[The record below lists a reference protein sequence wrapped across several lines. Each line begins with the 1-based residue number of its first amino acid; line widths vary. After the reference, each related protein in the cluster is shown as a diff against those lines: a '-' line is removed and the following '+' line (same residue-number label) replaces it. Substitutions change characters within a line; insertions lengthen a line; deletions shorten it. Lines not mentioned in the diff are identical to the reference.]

1 MSYSYEIY
9 EIANKK
15 LQEKRNKHLK
25 ENEQKRRLLYVR
37 FKRVKEIEKLLSQTA
52 IIAAKAVLNGKKAK
66 DELTKLKEVN
76 LKLQEEL
83 KEILKKANLPS
94 NYLELS
100 YDCEKCKD
108 TGYVDGKMCTC
119 LKKILRNETYN
130 QLNKLSPLS
139 LSTFESFKLDYYD
152 EEDGKENSSNRRR
165 MEKILN
171 YCINYAENFNKNSE
185 NLFMNGATGLGKT
198 HLSLA
203 IANEVIKKG
212 FGVIYVSTPSI
223 VSKLEK
229 ERFRY
234 GNDNQDETE
243 SHLIDCDLL
252 ILDDLGTEF
261 QTNFSNATIYNIINS
276 RILYNKPTIIS
287 TNIPPQKIQTNY
299 SERLV
304 SRLWGHYRLINFCGQ
319 DIRSKLGT
327 EKAKISKKAFS
338 KLKSE
343 K

>member
-9 EIANKK
+9 EHANKTLEGIRNK
-15 LQEKRNKHLK
+15 NLLENEKR
-25 ENEQKRRLLYVR
+25 RRLLHMR
-37 FKRVKEIEKLLSQTA
+37 FKRVAEIEKLLSQTA
-52 IIAAKAVLNGKKAK
+52 ICAAKDILKGENAVEKLESLKK
-66 DELTKLKEVN
+66 TN
-76 LKLQEEL
+76 QSLQNEL

-94 NYLELS
+94 NYLDLS

-108 TGYVDGKMCTC
+108 TGYVDGKMCSC
-119 LKKILRNETYN
+119 LKNILKAETYN

-139 LSTFESFKLDYYD
+139 LSTFDSFKLDYYPTD
-152 EEDGKENSSNRRR
+152 TNEQSSVRTR
-165 MEKILN
+165 MSRILN
-171 YCINYAENFNKNSE
+171 YCINYAGNFSLISD

-229 ERFRY
+229 ERFHY
-234 GNDNQDETE
+234 AENKDETE
-243 SHLIDCDLL
+243 SHLILCDLL

-261 QTNFSNATIYNIINS
+261 QTTFSNASIYNIINS

-287 TNIPPQKIQTNY
+287 TNIPPEKIQNSY
-299 SERLV
+299 SERLM
-304 SRLWGHYRLINFCGQ
+304 SRIWGYYRLINFCGQ
-319 DIRSKLGT
+319 DIRSKIG
-327 EKAKISKKAFS
+327 
-338 KLKSE
+338 SE
-343 K
+343 KSRLFKQKFFNVD